1 MESSQNICQSQYFTL
16 FLHRYKVNVT
26 MQIFRNTEN
35 YMGNILGLE
44 AEDKGVYALPVP
56 MNHFFE
62 VRKSLIEGH
71 EFLLLSP
78 TMEDVKPELLCKR
91 YYKAMEM
98 CGIPCVLVVPTITG
112 VLRRQLIKKKVSF
125 IVPDKQV
132 FIPEL
137 GTILSE
143 SKLDNGSEKSVF
155 SANTQFLLLF
165 HLLKKDLNGCSY
177 NEIMNATG
185 IIKKNISTAAT
196 ELANAGVCELQ
207 QGSGIEKIIVFSG
220 DKKEVWTKSLPL
232 MTNPIKRIGY
242 VSTIELAVKRLPKSY
257 EEALSHYT
265 DVVGEKIDAYATYR
279 LSEEAKVL
287 NGIIQPEYEDGMVRI
302 EFWAYDPVKLSD
314 NGFIDPLSLYLCYRD
329 DDDERI
335 QGELSRLI
343 DRTL

>member
-1 MESSQNICQSQYFTL
+1 
-16 FLHRYKVNVT
+16 
-26 MQIFRNTEN
+26 
-35 YMGNILGLE
+35 
-44 AEDKGVYALPVP
+44 
-56 MNHFFE
+56 
-62 VRKSLIEGH
+62 
-71 EFLLLSP
+71 
-78 TMEDVKPELLCKR
+78 MEDVKPELLCKR

-137 GTILSE
+137 GAILSE
-143 SKLDNGSEKSVF
+143 SRLDNGSEKSVF

-177 NEIMNATG
+177 NEIMNTTG

-207 QGSGIEKIIVFSG
+207 QGSGREKIIVFSG